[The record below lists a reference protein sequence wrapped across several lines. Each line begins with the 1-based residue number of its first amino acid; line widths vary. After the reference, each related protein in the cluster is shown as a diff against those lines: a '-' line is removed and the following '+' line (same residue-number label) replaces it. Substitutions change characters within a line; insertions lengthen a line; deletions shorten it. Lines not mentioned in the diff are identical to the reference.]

1 MNGHGT
7 HSLLQDATMVDQ
19 LRLLDDAAM
28 RRFIVDGYLQVQADL
43 PAALH
48 RRIRDRIDTVLAGGG
63 NPGDDI
69 LPYVPEI
76 GQVFDAPSVRGA
88 LTSLLGPDYAI
99 HPHRHCHD
107 LGPGADGQ
115 HWHKDDYV
123 GDQNVRHHRFR
134 WVMAFYYP
142 QDVSA
147 DMGPTAILPRRQ
159 CFNTVRD
166 NDLARTAEELE
177 IARNMTVESSL
188 LPDHDAEAVRRT
200 ARRLDDE
207 RTRTAERDELP
218 LCGQAGTVNLV
229 NFDTWHRAT
238 ANRSDRMRYMLKF
251 QFTRMREPAAGPSWN
266 SAGAPWHTDPR
277 DANPA
282 LSEEV
287 WNWLCGRERRATAPA
302 VPAGDSLP
310 ALLADLR
317 ASDEAVCLRAAY
329 ALAAMGAAVVP
340 ALVKVLRAEAPARR
354 RRNAGRSQANPAG
367 GNPSDLY
374 AVHALSAVGSPAVAA
389 LTAAL
394 GDCEWSVRAAAADAL
409 GNIGVRAR
417 PAVPALVRA
426 LGDESRWVRRN
437 ALEALGTIGCRGGG
451 VLSGLLAALRDG
463 EYVVRRN
470 AAIALSKVAGPAAGE
485 AVSALSETLLRGER
499 YVSFYAAT
507 ALGRIGTGEARRA
520 LLEALADTD
529 TGTGFAVTA
538 ALRQTDEAQ

>member
-1 MNGHGT
+1 
-7 HSLLQDATMVDQ
+7 MVD
-19 LRLLDDAAM
+19 RTCLLDDRAM
-28 RRFIVDGYLQVQADL
+28 RRFIVDGYLQVQAQL
-43 PAALH
+43 PAGLNELIRA
-48 RRIRDRIDTVLAGGG
+48 RIGTVLANDG

-76 GQVFDAPSVRGA
+76 GQVFEAPAVRGA
-88 LTSLLGPDYAI
+88 LTSLLGPGYAI

-142 QDVSA
+142 QDVSP

-159 CFNTVRD
+159 YHNTVHD
-166 NDLARTAEELE
+166 NELARTPDELE
-177 IARNMTVESSL
+177 IARNMTVESSRL
-188 LPDHDAEAVRRT
+188 ADHHPDAVRRA
-200 ARRLDDE
+200 ARRLDGE
-207 RTRTAERDELP
+207 QARIAERGELP

-266 SAGAPWHTDPR
+266 STGARWHGEPG

-287 WNWLCGRERRATAPA
+287 WEWLCGRADRDTAPGA
-302 VPAGDSLP
+302 AANRSLA
-310 ALLADLR
+310 ALLAALCG
-317 ASDEAVCLRAAY
+317 SDEARCLRAAY

-340 ALVKVLRAEAPARR
+340 ELVEVLREEAPARWR
-354 RRNAGRSQANPAG
+354 LNAGRSQANPAG

-374 AVHALSAVGSPAVAA
+374 AVHALSAVGAPAVPA
-389 LTAAL
+389 LSAAL
-394 GDCEWSVRAAAADAL
+394 GDGEWSVRAAAADAL
-409 GNIGVRAR
+409 GNIGVPAR
-417 PAVPALVRA
+417 PAVPTLLRA
-426 LGDESRWVRRN
+426 LGDDSMWVRRN
-437 ALEALGTIGCRGGG
+437 ALEALGTIGSAGGR
-451 VLSGLLAALRDG
+451 VLPGLWAALQD
-463 EYVVRRN
+463 EEHAVRRN
-470 AAIALSKVAGPAAGE
+470 AAIALSKLAGPAAGE
-485 AVSALSETLLRGER
+485 AVPALAEALRRDER

-507 ALGRIGTGEARRA
+507 ALGRIGTREARRA
-520 LLEALADTD
+520 LREALPDAAN
-529 TGTGFAVTA
+529 GTRFAVNG
-538 ALRQTDEAQ
+538 ALRQADSERRR

>member
-1 MNGHGT
+1 
-7 HSLLQDATMVDQ
+7 MVD
-19 LRLLDDAAM
+19 RTCLLDDAAM
-28 RRFIVDGYLQVQADL
+28 RRFIVDGYLQVQAQL
-43 PAALH
+43 PARLH
-48 RRIRDRIDTVLAGGG
+48 GRIRARIDTVLANDG

-69 LPYVPEI
+69 LAHVPEI
-76 GQVFDAPSVRGA
+76 GQVFEAPAVRGA
-88 LTSLLGPDYAI
+88 LTSLLGPEYAI

-159 CFNTVRD
+159 CFNTVHD

-177 IARNMTVESSL
+177 VARNMAVESSRL
-188 LPDHDAEAVRRT
+188 ADHDPDAVGRA
-200 ARRLDDE
+200 ARRLGDE
-207 RTRTAERDELP
+207 RARIADRGELP

-266 SAGAPWHTDPR
+266 CAGSPWQADPR

-287 WNWLCGRERRATAPA
+287 WNWLCGRERPATAPDLS
-302 VPAGDSLP
+302 AGDSLP
-310 ALLADLR
+310 ALLAALR

-340 ALVKVLRAEAPARR
+340 ALVDVLREEAPARR
-354 RRNAGRSQANPAG
+354 RLNAGRSQANPAG

-389 LTAAL
+389 LSAAL
-394 GDCEWSVRAAAADAL
+394 EDGDWAVRAAAADAL
-409 GNIGVRAR
+409 GNIGVRAK
-417 PAVPALVRA
+417 PAVPALLCA
-426 LGDESRWVRRN
+426 LNDDSTWVRRN
-437 ALEALGTIGCRGGG
+437 ALEALGTIGRAGGG
-451 VLSGLLAALRDG
+451 VLSGLLAALQDG
-463 EYVVRRN
+463 EHVVRRN
-470 AAIALSKVAGPAAGE
+470 AAIALSKVAGPGAGAA
-485 AVSALSETLLRGER
+485 VPALAETLLRGER

-507 ALGRIGTGEARRA
+507 ALGRIGTARARRA
-520 LLEALADTD
+520 LRAALPTAD
-529 TGTGFAVTA
+529 TGTAFAAAT
-538 ALRQTDEAQ
+538 ALRQIDEQP

>member
-1 MNGHGT
+1 MT
-7 HSLLQDATMVDQ
+7 DRTC
-19 LRLLDDAAM
+19 LLDDAAM
-28 RRFIVDGYLQVQADL
+28 RRFVVDGYLQVQAQL
-43 PAALH
+43 PASLH
-48 RRIRDRIDTVLAGGG
+48 ERIRARIDTVLANGG

-69 LPYVPEI
+69 LPHVPEI
-76 GQVFDAPSVRGA
+76 GQVFEAPAVRGA

-107 LGPGADGQ
+107 LGPGADEQ

-142 QDVSA
+142 QDVSE

-159 CFNTVRD
+159 CFNTVHD

-177 IARNMTVESSL
+177 LARNMTVESSRL
-188 LPDHDAEAVRRT
+188 ADHDPEAVRKT
-200 ARRLDDE
+200 ARRLDGE
-207 RTRTAERDELP
+207 RARLAEHGELP
-218 LCGQAGTVNLV
+218 LCGKAGTVNLV

-266 SAGAPWHTDPR
+266 SPAARWRADPG

-282 LSEEV
+282 LSEAV
-287 WNWLCGRERRATAPA
+287 WNWLCGRERRAPAPDA
-302 VPAGDSLP
+302 AADESLP
-310 ALLADLR
+310 ALLAALR

-340 ALVKVLRAEAPARR
+340 ALVEVLREEAPARR
-354 RRNAGRSQANPAG
+354 RLNAGRSQANPAG

-389 LTAAL
+389 LSAAL
-394 GDCEWSVRAAAADAL
+394 QDGEWSVRAAAADAL
-409 GNIGVRAR
+409 GNIGVPARA
-417 PAVPALVRA
+417 AVPALLRA
-426 LGDESRWVRRN
+426 LGDDSTWVRRN
-437 ALEALGTIGCRGGG
+437 TLDALGNIGSACGG
-451 VLSGLLAALRDG
+451 VLSGLQVALQD
-463 EYVVRRN
+463 EEHVVRRN
-470 AAIALSKVAGPAAGE
+470 AAIALSKLAGPAAGE
-485 AVSALSETLLRGER
+485 AVPALSETLRREER

-507 ALGRIGTGEARRA
+507 ALGRIGTGAARRTLLDA
-520 LLEALADTD
+520 LPDAATA
-529 TGTGFAVTA
+529 TRFAINA
-538 ALRQTDEAQ
+538 ALQQTDAKR